1 MSGRIRVKD
10 IGRKTIVNIS
20 QEPITIGRDP
30 GSRIVIEDRAAS
42 RKHGVFHWEGDAFV
56 YQDLSSSNGSLLNGK
71 KVDQVTLSDGDCICI
86 GDAELLLE
94 LTDGA
99 LLEDDTDRT
108 PIAAL
113 ASGPASGPVTS
124 SATSSVRTT
133 PSGPCLA
140 YQNGGI
146 DHWIPAVGRV
156 VIGRADDADVTIE
169 DNRISSKH
177 AVLLEQDG
185 EWYVSDLGSGNG
197 IVVGQQRVKKLELR
211 DGIQF
216 RIGTTEFIAK
226 GFSGRSKSAGD
237 GRAAT
242 RKTATRKTARSA
254 ANSTAE
260 MTVGRSSRVD
270 VGSQG
275 SQGLFTISFILVL
288 GVVLYSGYGW
298 IEDLASNPDLV
309 VPMGDRLSGAGHFEQ
324 VPMGPLLDG
333 PWSLASGEG
342 ALEVQRGDQA
352 PQGKQWLLCSGE
364 ADALGVFRLEY
375 DKVFEVKQDHGI
387 RLSARLQKIGFERIG
402 FCVRWI
408 ESSDQGDR
416 IVDEQFSSLKSTS
429 NWSGH
434 AAEFAPPVKG
444 NGGSARVSLVALGQG
459 SGQLLLDQ
467 LVVRAVETG
476 RDPAVVISAGDD
488 EQKMDLAIDA
498 YGVGKLMRGRQELI
512 SDLRVAVG
520 PPRAMPWGQLL
531 PVRREQVVTGDDGS
545 VRLGFELDEMG
556 QGKVAIQQFAR
567 SIGWKIAASWTPQRP
582 TPLLLI
588 GRIPGRRA
596 SSPVQVFVGNKL
608 VSSAN
613 RWTDLQPCSG
623 TEISIGIGKDQ
634 MVATFH
640 QPMMFS
646 VFPDHDGRGTL
657 LMADAGIVI
666 AGGALDVSF
675 TASSEREQSRVLE
688 ALAEVE
694 RAIDARTEGDAAR
707 LIQQTRADFPW
718 RTDVN
723 RKLVQMEQRIDVEVN
738 AALVQISAVLEDSV
752 KYPGS
757 PTGTYLERICRE
769 SMARFSGLDP
779 AKKAQ
784 EIIDQRKSE
793 NTNAEQLLTVGKV
806 ELLLARAHDALGKN
820 RFEIARFYFQSLLNQ
835 YPDTPGAAVAI
846 QELKLIHARGN

>member
-42 RKHGVFHWEGDAFV
+42 RKHGVFRWEGDALV
-56 YQDLSSSNGSLLNGK
+56 YQDLSSSNGSLLNGQK
-71 KVDQVTLSDGDCICI
+71 IDQVTLSHGDCICI

-99 LLEDDTDRT
+99 LLEDDNDRT
-108 PIAAL
+108 PIAAA
-113 ASGPASGPVTS
+113 ASATASAPTTSSTVTS
-124 SATSSVRTT
+124 VTT
-133 PSGPCLA
+133 APTGPCLA
-140 YQNGGI
+140 YQHGGV

-156 VIGRADDADVTIE
+156 VIGRAEEADVTIE

-185 EWYVSDLGSGNG
+185 EWYMSDLGSGNG

-211 DGIQF
+211 DGVQF
-216 RIGTTEFIAK
+216 RIGMTEFTAK
-226 GFSGRSKSAGD
+226 GFPGRSKSAGD
-237 GRAAT
+237 GRAVIG
-242 RKTATRKTARSA
+242 KTTRSA

-309 VPMGDRLSGAGHFEQ
+309 VPKGDRLSGDGHFEQ
-324 VPMGPLLDG
+324 VPIGPILDG
-333 PWSLASGEG
+333 PWRLASGEG
-342 ALEVQRGDQA
+342 TLEVQRGDQA
-352 PQGKQWLLCSGE
+352 PQGKQWLSCSGE

-387 RLSARLQKIGFERIG
+387 RLSARLQKVGFERIG

-416 IVDEQFSSLKSTS
+416 IVDEQFSSLKSSS

-444 NGGSARVSLVALGQG
+444 NGGTARVSLVALGQG

-476 RDPAVVISAGDD
+476 RDPATVISAGDD

-545 VRLGFELDEMG
+545 VRLGFELDELG

-582 TPLLLI
+582 TPLILV
-588 GRIPGRRA
+588 GRIPGRRN
-596 SSPVQVFVGNKL
+596 SFPVQVFAGNKL
-608 VSSAN
+608 VNSAN
-613 RWTDLQPCSG
+613 RWIDLEPCSG

-657 LMADAGIVI
+657 WMADAGIVI

-694 RAIDARTEGDAAR
+694 RAIDARAEGDAAR
-707 LIQQTRADFPW
+707 LIQKARADFPW
-718 RTDVN
+718 RADVT
-723 RKLVQMEQRIDVEVN
+723 RKLDQFKHHIDVEVT
-738 AALVQISAVLEDSV
+738 AALGQISAVLDDSA
-752 KYPGS
+752 KFPGS

-769 SMARFSGLDP
+769 SMARFKGLEP

-806 ELLLARAHDALGKN
+806 ELLLARAHEALGKN

-835 YPDTPGAAVAI
+835 YPDTPGAATAI

>member
-10 IGRKTIVNIS
+10 IGRKTIVNIT

-42 RKHGVFHWEGDAFV
+42 RKHGVFRWEGDAFV
-56 YQDLSSSNGSLLNGK
+56 YQDLSSSNGSILHGQ
-71 KVDQVTLSDGDCICI
+71 KVDQVTLSHGDCICI
-86 GDAELLLE
+86 GDAEFLLE

-99 LLEDDTDRT
+99 LLEDETDRT
-108 PIAAL
+108 PIAA
-113 ASGPASGPVTS
+113 PASAPATSSTTS
-124 SATSSVRTT
+124 SAKTAPT
-133 PSGPCLA
+133 GPCLT
-140 YQNGGI
+140 YQHGGI

-156 VIGRADDADVTIE
+156 VIGRAEEADVTIE

-185 EWYVSDLGSGNG
+185 AWYMSDLGSGNG
-197 IVVGQQRVKKLELR
+197 IVAGQQRVKKLELR
-211 DGIQF
+211 NGVQF
-216 RIGTTEFIAK
+216 RIGMTEFTAK
-226 GFSGRSKSAGD
+226 GFPAGSKPAGD
-237 GRAAT
+237 GRAAI
-242 RKTATRKTARSA
+242 RKTTRSA
-254 ANSTAE
+254 ANPAAE
-260 MTVGRSSRVD
+260 MTVGRSTRVD

-309 VPMGDRLSGAGHFEQ
+309 VPEGDRLSGAGHFEQ
-324 VPMGPLLDG
+324 VPIGTIVDG
-333 PWSLASGEG
+333 PWRLASGEG
-342 ALEVQRGDQA
+342 TLDVQRGDEA
-352 PQGKQWLLCSGE
+352 PQGKQWLSCSGKS
-364 ADALGVFRLEY
+364 DALGIFRLEY
-375 DKVFEVKQDHGI
+375 DTVFEVDQDHGL
-387 RLSARLQKIGFERIG
+387 RLSARLQKVGFERIG

-416 IVDEQFSSLKSTS
+416 IVDEQFSSLKSSS

-444 NGGSARVSLVALGQG
+444 KGGSARVSLVALGQG

-476 RDPAVVISAGDD
+476 RDPATVISAGDD
-488 EQKMDLAIDA
+488 EQKMDLAVDA
-498 YGVGKLMRGRQELI
+498 FGVGKLMRGRQELI

-520 PPRAMPWGQLL
+520 PPRSMPWGQLL

-545 VRLGFELDEMG
+545 IRLGFELDELG

-582 TPLLLI
+582 TPLILV
-588 GRIPGRRA
+588 GRIPGRRS
-596 SSPVQVFVGNKL
+596 SSPVQVFAGNKL
-608 VSSAN
+608 VNSAN
-613 RWTDLQPCSG
+613 RWADLQPCSG

-634 MVATFH
+634 MVATFQ

-657 LMADAGIVI
+657 LMADAGIII

-707 LIQQTRADFPW
+707 LIQQTRTDFPW
-718 RTDVN
+718 RADVT
-723 RKLVQMEQRIDVEVN
+723 RKLDQMEQHIDVEVN
-738 AALVQISAVLEDSV
+738 AALGQISAVLEDSE
-752 KYPGS
+752 KFPGS
-757 PTGTYLERICRE
+757 PTGTYLERLCRE
-769 SMARFSGLDP
+769 SIARFRGLDP
-779 AKKAQ
+779 AKTAQ

-793 NTNAEQLLTVGKV
+793 TTNAEQLLTVGKV
-806 ELLLARAHDALGKN
+806 ELLLSRAHDALGKN
-820 RFEIARFYFQSLLNQ
+820 RFEIARFYFQSLLDQ
-835 YPDTPGAAVAI
+835 YPGTPGAAIAV
-846 QELKLIHARGN
+846 QELKLIHAGGN

>member
-42 RKHGVFHWEGDAFV
+42 RKHGVFRWEGDALV
-56 YQDLSSSNGSLLNGK
+56 YQDLSSSNGSLLNGQK
-71 KVDQVTLSDGDCICI
+71 IDQVTLSHGDCICI
-86 GDAELLLE
+86 GDAEFLLE

-99 LLEDDTDRT
+99 LLEDDNDRT
-108 PIAAL
+108 PIAA
-113 ASGPASGPVTS
+113 PASAAASAPTTS
-124 SATSSVRTT
+124 STATSVRTAPT
-133 PSGPCLA
+133 GPCLA
-140 YQNGGI
+140 YQHGGI

-156 VIGRADDADVTIE
+156 VIGRAEEADVTIE

-185 EWYVSDLGSGNG
+185 EWYMSDLGSGNG

-211 DGIQF
+211 DGVQF
-216 RIGTTEFIAK
+216 RIGMTEFTAK

-237 GRAAT
+237 GRAAIRMT
-242 RKTATRKTARSA
+242 TRSA

-260 MTVGRSSRVD
+260 MTVGRSSQVD

-309 VPMGDRLSGAGHFEQ
+309 VPKGDRLSGDGHFEQ
-324 VPMGPLLDG
+324 VPIGPILDG
-333 PWSLASGEG
+333 PWRLASGEG
-342 ALEVQRGDQA
+342 TLEVQRGDQA
-352 PQGKQWLLCSGE
+352 PQGKQWLSCSGE

-387 RLSARLQKIGFERIG
+387 RLTARLQKVGFERIG

-416 IVDEQFSSLKSTS
+416 IVDEQFSSLKSSS

-444 NGGSARVSLVALGQG
+444 NGGTARVSLVALGQG

-476 RDPAVVISAGDD
+476 RDPATVISAGDD

-545 VRLGFELDEMG
+545 VRLGFELDELG

-582 TPLLLI
+582 TPLILV
-588 GRIPGRRA
+588 GRIPGRRN
-596 SSPVQVFVGNKL
+596 SFPVQVFAGNKL
-608 VSSAN
+608 VNSAN
-613 RWTDLQPCSG
+613 RWIDLEPCSG

-694 RAIDARTEGDAAR
+694 RAIDARAEGDAAR

-718 RTDVN
+718 RTDVS
-723 RKLVQMEQRIDVEVN
+723 RKLDQMAQHIDVEVT
-738 AALVQISAVLEDSV
+738 AALGQISAVLDDSA
-752 KYPGS
+752 KFPGS

-769 SMARFSGLDP
+769 SMARFGGLDP

-784 EIIDQRKSE
+784 EILDQRKSE

-806 ELLLARAHDALGKN
+806 ESLLARAHEALGKN

-846 QELKLIHARGN
+846 QELKLIQARGN

>member
-42 RKHGVFHWEGDAFV
+42 RKHGVFRWEGDAFV
-56 YQDLSSSNGSLLNGK
+56 YQDLSSSNGSLLHGQ
-71 KVDQVTLSDGDCICI
+71 KVDQVTLSHGDCICI
-86 GDAELLLE
+86 GDAEFLLE

-99 LLEDDTDRT
+99 PLEEETDRT
-108 PIAAL
+108 PIAA
-113 ASGPASGPVTS
+113 PASAPAS
-124 SATSSVRTT
+124 APATSSTASSARTAPT
-133 PSGPCLA
+133 GPCLV
-140 YQNGGI
+140 YQHGGI

-156 VIGRADDADVTIE
+156 VVGRADEADVTIE

-185 EWYVSDLGSGNG
+185 EWYMADLGSGNG
-197 IVVGQQRVKKLELR
+197 IVVGQQKVKKLELR
-211 DGIQF
+211 DGVQF
-216 RIGTTEFIAK
+216 RIGMTEFTAK
-226 GFSGRSKSAGD
+226 GFPGRSKATGD
-237 GRAAT
+237 GRAVT
-242 RKTATRKTARSA
+242 RKTTRSA
-254 ANSTAE
+254 TNSTAE
-260 MTVGRSSRVD
+260 MTVGRSTRVD

-275 SQGLFTISFILVL
+275 SQGLFTITFILVL

-298 IEDLASNPDLV
+298 IKDLASNPDLV
-309 VPMGDRLSGAGHFEQ
+309 VPQGDRLSGAGHFEL
-324 VPMGPLLDG
+324 VPIGAILDG
-333 PWSLASGEG
+333 PWRLASGEG
-342 ALEVQRGDQA
+342 TLDVQRGDQA
-352 PQGKQWLLCSGE
+352 PQGKQWLACSGE

-375 DKVFEVKQDHGI
+375 DTVFEVDQDHGL
-387 RLSARLQKIGFERIG
+387 RLSARLQKVGFERIG

-416 IVDEQFSSLKSTS
+416 IVDEQFSSLKSSS
-429 NWSGH
+429 NWSVH
-434 AAEFAPPVKG
+434 TAEFAPPVTG

-459 SGQLLLDQ
+459 SGELLLDQ
-467 LVVRAVETG
+467 LVVRAVETR
-476 RDPAVVISAGDD
+476 RDPPIVISAGDD

-545 VRLGFELDEMG
+545 VRLGFELAELK

-567 SIGWKIAASWTPQRP
+567 SIGWKIAASWTPQRH
-582 TPLLLI
+582 TPLILV
-588 GRIPGRRA
+588 GRIPARRG
-596 SSPVQVFVGNKL
+596 SSPVQVFAGNKL
-608 VSSAN
+608 VNSAD
-613 RWTDLQPCSG
+613 RWSDLQPCSG

-634 MVATFH
+634 MVATFQ

-646 VFPDHDGRGTL
+646 VFPDHDGRGTM
-657 LMADAGIVI
+657 LMADAGMVV

-675 TASSEREQSRVLE
+675 TSSSEREQSRVLE

-694 RAIDARTEGDAAR
+694 RAIDARAEGDAAR
-707 LIQQTRADFPW
+707 LIRQARADFPW
-718 RTDVN
+718 RADVT
-723 RKLVQMEQRIDVEVN
+723 RKLAQIEQHIDVEVN
-738 AALVQISAVLEDSV
+738 AALGQIAAVLEDSS
-752 KYPGS
+752 KFPGS

-769 SMARFSGLDP
+769 SMARFIGLDP

-793 NTNAEQLLTVGKV
+793 STNAAQLLTVGKV
-806 ELLLARAHDALGKN
+806 ELLLARAYDALGKS
-820 RFEIARFYFQSLLNQ
+820 RFEIARFYFQSLLDQ
-835 YPDTPGAAVAI
+835 YPDAPGAAIAI

>member
-42 RKHGVFHWEGDAFV
+42 RKHGVFRWEGDAFI
-56 YQDLSSSNGSLLNGK
+56 YQDLSSSNGSLLHGQ
-71 KVDQVTLSDGDCICI
+71 KVDQVTLSHGDCICI

-108 PIAAL
+108 PIAA
-113 ASGPASGPVTS
+113 PASAP
-124 SATSSVRTT
+124 ATSSTATSVTT
-133 PSGPCLA
+133 APTGPCLA
-140 YQNGGI
+140 YQHGGI

-156 VIGRADDADVTIE
+156 VIGRAEEADVTIE

-185 EWYVSDLGSGNG
+185 EWYMSDLGSGNG

-211 DGIQF
+211 DGVQF
-216 RIGTTEFIAK
+216 RIGMTKFTAM
-226 GFSGRSKSAGD
+226 GFPGRSKSAGD
-237 GRAAT
+237 GRAAIRMT
-242 RKTATRKTARSA
+242 TRSA
-254 ANSTAE
+254 ANPTAE
-260 MTVGRSSRVD
+260 MTVGRSTRVD

-309 VPMGDRLSGAGHFEQ
+309 VPRGDRLSGAGHFEQ
-324 VPMGPLLDG
+324 VPIGPILDG
-333 PWSLASGEG
+333 PWRLASGEG
-342 ALEVQRGDQA
+342 TLDVQRGDQA

-364 ADALGVFRLEY
+364 ADALGIFRLEY
-375 DKVFEVKQDHGI
+375 DTIFEVDQGHGL
-387 RLSARLQKIGFERIG
+387 RLSARLQKVGFDRIG

-416 IVDEQFSSLKSTS
+416 IIDEQFSSLKSSS

-545 VRLGFELDEMG
+545 VRLGFELDELG

-582 TPLLLI
+582 TPLILV
-588 GRIPGRRA
+588 GRIPGRRG

-608 VSSAN
+608 VISAD

-634 MVATFH
+634 MVATFQ
-640 QPMMFS
+640 QPMTFS

-657 LMADAGIVI
+657 WMADAGIII

-675 TASSEREQSRVLE
+675 TASSEREQSRVRE

-694 RAIDARTEGDAAR
+694 RAIDARAEGDAAR
-707 LIQQTRADFPW
+707 LIQKARADFPW
-718 RTDVN
+718 RADVA
-723 RKLVQMEQRIDVEVN
+723 RKLDQFEHHIDVEVS
-738 AALVQISAVLEDSV
+738 AALGQIAAVLEDSS
-752 KYPGS
+752 KFPGS

-769 SMARFSGLDP
+769 SMARFGGLDP
-779 AKKAQ
+779 ATRAQ

-806 ELLLARAHDALGKN
+806 ELLLARAHEALGKN
-820 RFEIARFYFQSLLNQ
+820 RFQIARFYFQSLLNQ
-835 YPDTPGAAVAI
+835 YPGSPGAAVAI